1 MEKLPLIP
9 SPPGTA
15 FREFRVG
22 VLPYLAF
29 LLAVALTAFAWRN
42 YVGPS
47 ALMGEVEMVRTI
59 VSASQPSRLTLLRVA
74 TLDRVTSGQP
84 VAELVAADP
93 RYLEAQAAL
102 SRARLEFV
110 RVTVEPKIRRENNQ
124 INFTQLRFDW
134 LRARVELATFR
145 AQLAFAESEADRVTR
160 LSRITNG
167 TPFVSVRDLQLAQR
181 DLDSLRTQI
190 LEQGRLVDEI
200 SSSIDKLAPD
210 DKKLDD
216 DMPASIRAALAVEQ
230 KVLESIEAQL
240 NPTVLL
246 APIDGFVSM
255 VHRRAG
261 ESVLPG
267 EPILTISGTRAEK
280 IVAFL
285 RQPVRL
291 EARVGMAVEIR
302 SRSHHR
308 GSAMGQVLQVGG
320 QMEAILP
327 ELMPMRPGG
336 TSVVEYGLPILVS
349 VPPELGLIPGEIV
362 DLRPGE

>member
-1 MEKLPLIP
+1 MEKLPPIP

-15 FREFRVG
+15 FREFRIG
-22 VLPYLAF
+22 LLPYLAF
-29 LLAVALTAFAWRN
+29 FGAVVVTAFAWRN

-47 ALMGEVEMVRTI
+47 ALVGEVEMVRTI
-59 VSASQPSRLTLLRVA
+59 VSATQPSRLTQLRVG
-74 TLDRVTSGQP
+74 TLDRVTTGQP

-102 SRARLEFV
+102 SRARLEFI

-134 LRARVELATFR
+134 LKARVELATFR
-145 AQLAFAESEADRVTR
+145 AQLAFAEAEADRFSR

-167 TPFVSVRDLQLAQR
+167 TPFVSARDLQLAQR

-190 LEQGRLVDEI
+190 SEQGKLVDEI
-200 SSSIDKLAPD
+200 STTIDKLGPD
-210 DKKLDD
+210 DKKLDED
-216 DMPASIRAALAVEQ
+216 LPASIRAALAVEQ
-230 KVLESIEAQL
+230 KALESIETQL

-246 APIDGFVSM
+246 APMDGFVSM

-285 RQPVRL
+285 RQPVRVDTR
-291 EARVGMAVEIR
+291 AGMSIEIR
-302 SRSHHR
+302 SRSHQR
-308 GSAMGQVLQVGG
+308 GCAVGQILQVGG
-320 QMEAILP
+320 QMEPILS
-327 ELMPMRPGG
+327 ELMPLRTGG
-336 TSVVEYGLPILVS
+336 SVVVEYGLPILVS

-362 DLRPGE
+362 DLRPTD